1 MQTLYFQ
8 KTSELKR
15 NLTLLEKKLNI
26 KLMIKGKKV
35 VVHSENPIDEY
46 EASQVLDAINFGFSA
61 RKALLIKEQEMQF
74 RIINIKNFTKKKN
87 LKQVRA
93 RVIGTKGKTKKTIEH
108 ITNCHLVIKNNEIGL
123 IGSPE
128 SIEELITALANLIRG
143 SKQSNTYRY
152 LEKTK
157 SGRLYNTKDIN

>member
-8 KTSELKR
+8 KTSELRK
-15 NLTLLEKKLNI
+15 NSKLLEKKLNI
-26 KLMIKGKKV
+26 ELSIKGGKV
-35 VVHSENPIDEY
+35 TMHSENPIDEY
-46 EASQVLDAINFGFSA
+46 EAFIVLDAINFGFSA
-61 RKALLIKEQEMQF
+61 KKALLIKEQEMQF

-108 ITNCHLVIKNNEIGL
+108 ITNCHLVIKDNEIGL
-123 IGSPE
+123 IGETE
-128 SIEELITALANLIRG
+128 SIEELITALTNLIKG

-152 LEKTK
+152 LEKTI
-157 SGRLYNTKDIN
+157 SQHTHNPI